1 MSDDLF
7 KPHDR
12 FDLEQGIMDCWK
24 VTDDIKLLYDNLENM
39 DEDRRMNYMLGL
51 MEMYGLK
58 FEKLWNIFE
67 QLIQDKKIV

>member
-7 KPHDR
+7 KPYDR

-67 QLIQDKKIV
+67 QLIQDKKII

>member
-1 MSDDLF
+1 MNDILN
-7 KPHDR
+7 KPYDR
-12 FDLEQGIMDCWK
+12 FDLEQDIMDCWK

-58 FEKLWNIFE
+58 FEKLWSCFE
-67 QLIQDKKIV
+67 QLVQDKKII

>member
-7 KPHDR
+7 KPYDR

-24 VTDDIKLLYDNLENM
+24 VTDDIKLFYDNLENM

-67 QLIQDKKIV
+67 QLIQDKKII

>member
-1 MSDDLF
+1 MSEDF
-7 KPHDR
+7 NKPYDR

-58 FEKLWNIFE
+58 FEKLWNVFE
-67 QLIQDKKIV
+67 QLIQDKKII

>member
-1 MSDDLF
+1 MSEDF
-7 KPHDR
+7 NKPYDR

-58 FEKLWNIFE
+58 FEKLWNCFE

>member
-7 KPHDR
+7 KPYDR

-24 VTDDIKLLYDNLENM
+24 VTDDIKLLYDDLDNM

-58 FEKLWNIFE
+58 FDKLWNIFE

>member
-7 KPHDR
+7 KPYDR